1 MGFAG
6 SRNERSDLKL
16 LIEHCWTWAM
26 LGRWW
31 WEVQREKGVLWAF
44 LKMRRAVRK
53 RSVKMEM
60 RNRLEDVDRRRDA
73 SACDGCGDGDDVVG
87 RETPFSSL
95 MIW

>member
-1 MGFAG
+1 MGFAE

-16 LIEHCWTWAM
+16 LMEHCWTWAT

-31 WEVQREKGVLWAF
+31 REVQREKGLLWAF

-53 RSVKMEM
+53 RSVNMEM

-73 SACDGCGDGDDVVG
+73 SGSDGCGDGDGDDVVG
-87 RETPFSSL
+87 RETPFSS
-95 MIW
+95 

>member
-1 MGFAG
+1 MGCAG

-16 LIEHCWTWAM
+16 LMEHCWTWAT
-26 LGRWW
+26 LGRW

-53 RSVKMEM
+53 RIVKMEM
-60 RNRLEDVDRRRDA
+60 RNRLEDVDWRCEA
-73 SACDGCGDGDDVVG
+73 STCNGDDDDVG

-95 MIW
+95 MI